1 MTLSRSAN
9 CERCCVYTQWNGLQI
24 CTQPRG
30 GDFQISQKWI
40 EVEGQLWRTW
50 RTSFFLRWIV
60 TEMQSSPLQLFFVK
74 SRQPTSQFLTLITL
88 SKVVRCLQNK
98 SSVALCLDCIKSSG
112 TFFSSSSDSISIDIT
127 DSQTGNS
134 LDCHCVW
141 VSFSKCLFDLFIDAQ
156 WALPTSILYYFQ
168 NFTNWSFKTK
178 INF

>member
-98 SSVALCLDCIKSSG
+98 SSVALCLDCIKSSSQHLEK
-112 TFFSSSSDSISIDIT
+112 FFSSSSNSVSIEIT
-127 DSQTGNS
+127 DSSSTG
-134 LDCHCVW
+134 
-141 VSFSKCLFDLFIDAQ
+141 K
-156 WALPTSILYYFQ
+156 TILIVYSFQ
-168 NFTNWSFKTK
+168 NEFQNVCS
-178 INF
+178 ICS